1 MIDTNSTSHELKEA
15 CTRIAFLPVGACEQH
30 FGILPLDTDIRQSAR
45 LAADIASHF
54 NSYVLPPLPFGTSL
68 ENSGAPGTV
77 TLMPSTLDAV
87 AGDVVDSLYRQG
99 FEIVVILNSHGGNF
113 ALRPAVRRINYLNQ
127 GKKTIFVDPWEM
139 VPKEEM
145 AEIFEG
151 TNDLH
156 CGEIEVSVMM
166 HLWPDAVRTDKL
178 EDGDPDALRVEL
190 DMFSITALGG
200 GKPWGLATR
209 ATAEKGKAFYELM
222 ITHAESFI
230 RRVIERH
237 GQLPGYHG

>member
-1 MIDTNSTSHELKEA
+1 MIDANSTSDELKDAGAE
-15 CTRIAFLPVGACEQH
+15 IAFLPVGACEQH
-30 FGILPLDTDIRQSAR
+30 FGILPLDADIRQSAR
-45 LAADIASHF
+45 LAADIAAHF
-54 NSYVLPPLPFGTSL
+54 NSYVLPPLPFGTSM

-77 TLMPSTLDAV
+77 TLMPATLDAV

-113 ALRPAVRRINYLNQ
+113 ALRPAVRRINYLNP
-127 GKKTIFVDPWEM
+127 GKKTIFVDPWELA
-139 VPKEEM
+139 PQ
-145 AEIFEG
+145 AETAKIFEG
-151 TNDLH
+151 TNELH
-156 CGEIEVSVMM
+156 CGEIEVSVML
-166 HLWPDAVRTDKL
+166 HLWPDAVRTANL

-190 DMFSITALGG
+190 DMFSVHALAG

-222 ITHAESFI
+222 LTCARRFI

-237 GQLPGYHG
+237 RRMPGYHG